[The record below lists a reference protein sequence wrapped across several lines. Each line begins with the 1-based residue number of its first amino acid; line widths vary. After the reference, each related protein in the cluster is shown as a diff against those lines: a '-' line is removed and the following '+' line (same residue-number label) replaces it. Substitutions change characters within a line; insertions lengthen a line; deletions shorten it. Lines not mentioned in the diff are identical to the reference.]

1 MANYGV
7 ESQHKRFS
15 WLPLSDTTNK
25 SSISGGKELVFHS
38 AAKMAHQSS
47 GARAPISPVWK
58 LGGFML
64 GMGPALAH
72 FQVLFLPF
80 SP

>member
-7 ESQHKRFS
+7 ESQHKKFS
-15 WLPLSDTTNK
+15 WLPLSDSTNK
-25 SSISGGKELVFHS
+25 RGISGGKELVFHS

-47 GARAPISPVWK
+47 GATALIIPVGK

-64 GMGPALAH
+64 GMGAALTH
-72 FQVLFLPF
+72 FQALFLPL
-80 SP
+80 PP